1 MARSVFRE
9 QHAAALVAAL
19 FGLFFFCCTEGQ
31 AIKPAPSQDAG
42 DHPEAVLISARTT
55 HNQRTGSSSG
65 ALIAPRVV
73 LTAAHCVEGF
83 DTWEVRAPYTKP
95 GPATAVS
102 RSAKV
107 YPKNKEGTFEN
118 DLAVLILEKEID
130 LGGKYPTLHGGDL
143 YPIGTKL
150 VVLGSTR
157 KGVLSQTK
165 LYQAPVTLVAFPD
178 NIHVYG
184 GNPQVVER
192 GDSGGPVYTADKD
205 HEIAAVVSGH
215 ISFSQRYVATDLY
228 VPLNAKNRDW
238 LLRQIKSTSSEN
250 SRPTPAFR
258 PLQP

>member
-1 MARSVFRE
+1 MARFGFQG
-9 QHAAALVAAL
+9 QHAVALVAAL
-19 FGLFFFCCTEGQ
+19 VGLLSFCVTEGQ
-31 AIKPAPSQDAG
+31 AIKPGPSQDASAY
-42 DHPEAVLISARTT
+42 PEAVLIMARNT
-55 HNQRTGSSSG
+55 HHQRTGSSSG

-83 DTWEVRAPYTKP
+83 DTWEVRAPYAKH
-95 GPATAVS
+95 GPVTAAS
-102 RSAKV
+102 RTARV
-107 YPKNKEGTFEN
+107 YPRTKESGFES
-118 DLAVLILEKEID
+118 DLAVLILEREID
-130 LGGKYPTLHGGDL
+130 LGGKYPRLHGGDL

-157 KGVLSQTK
+157 KGVPSQSK

-178 NIHVYG
+178 NIRVYG

-192 GDSGGPVYTADKD
+192 GDSGGPVYVADKD

-215 ISFSQRYVATDLY
+215 IGFSQRYVATDLY

-238 LLRQIKSTSSEN
+238 LLRQIKSTPSEN
-250 SRPTPAFR
+250 ARPTAGLR